1 MWTGCF
7 IDTFWGRFQV
17 EVLFTTELP
26 EYGPQPLV
34 EETVSP
40 HLSTWTSPN
49 RRVNEK
55 ESISKEIKA
64 LI

>member
-1 MWTGCF
+1 MWMGCF

-34 EETVSP
+34 EETLSP
-40 HLSTWTSPN
+40 TSPN